1 MKLFKKAVSVV
12 LTLTVVLGL
21 TACGSKLSHKDMVNF
36 LEKEKYECC
45 DEPDDYI
52 GFFGKIVGEMAM
64 DEGAYINCTK
74 RDAQD
79 IYDIVFNHLGQYP
92 DYDVTEATTFCYCG
106 EDGGTYLGFL
116 FTFEEAKKAEK
127 LYKKY
132 SKNYDE
138 DGESGTKGGITY
150 TIECSELITG
160 RQGINGIYL
169 KDDTLLIIRGTGEE
183 TKPVDDL
190 CKTFGL
196 ISPSTV
202 ED

>member
-1 MKLFKKAVSVV
+1 MLYRIFSKNPIKCTDK
-12 LTLTVVLGL
+12 T
-21 TACGSKLSHKDMVNF
+21 TALHLSTQGSFHILS
-36 LEKEKYECC
+36 
-45 DEPDDYI
+45 I
-52 GFFGKIVGEMAM
+52 
-64 DEGAYINCTK
+64 
-74 RDAQD
+74 
-79 IYDIVFNHLGQYP
+79 
-92 DYDVTEATTFCYCG
+92 
-106 EDGGTYLGFL
+106 YLGFL

-183 TKPVDDL
+183 TKPIDDL